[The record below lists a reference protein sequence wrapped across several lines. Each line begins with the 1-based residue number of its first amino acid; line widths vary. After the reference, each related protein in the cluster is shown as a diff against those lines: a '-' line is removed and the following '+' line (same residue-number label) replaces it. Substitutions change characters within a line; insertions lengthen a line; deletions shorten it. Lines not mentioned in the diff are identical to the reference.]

1 MQREPGRLDHATGVL
16 IRKGRQRLQG
26 EGLASFLEAERDA
39 IGDGMG
45 PQRVH
50 RRVVLTFGDMEV
62 AVVEVAHQPAVTFQM
77 PVDPLPDV
85 RYQNLQCDAC
95 KPRCLQLKATSL
107 SSWQSSQRIP

>member
-1 MQREPGRLDHATGVL
+1 MMEWARS
-16 IRKGRQRLQG
+16 
-26 EGLASFLEAERDA
+26 ASIAASCLLSA
-39 IGDGMG
+39 IW
-45 PQRVH
+45 RS
-50 RRVVLTFGDMEV
+50 
-62 AVVEVAHQPAVTFQM
+62 VVEVAHQPAVTFQM